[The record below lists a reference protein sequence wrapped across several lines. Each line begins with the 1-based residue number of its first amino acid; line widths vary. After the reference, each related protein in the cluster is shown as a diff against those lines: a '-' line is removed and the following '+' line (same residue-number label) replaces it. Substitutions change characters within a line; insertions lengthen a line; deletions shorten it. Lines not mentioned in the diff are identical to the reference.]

1 MFFNTVNSNI
11 WYVSD
16 DGSDE
21 NDCHSPTVPCRNL
34 QTVLNRAK
42 DDADIYVTSPKL
54 SVDKVYRNVT
64 FILSKLSNKESLFGL
79 SCIIESG
86 ISFRLSSP
94 FYSTIHLS
102 CSGNEIEVFTS
113 FINTIYMLW
122 YLQATCPLPPP
133 FFTKF
138 QHMVA
143 MAATHTISAL

>member
-54 SVDKVYRNVT
+54 SVDKVYRNET
-64 FILSKLSNKESLFGL
+64 FILSKLTNKESLFGL

-102 CSGNEIEVFTS
+102 CSGYEIEVFTS

-122 YLQATCPLPPP
+122 
-133 FFTKF
+133 
-138 QHMVA
+138 
-143 MAATHTISAL
+143 